1 MNGTFDSTGNC
12 RTIPEIQTKVDS
24 GDAVVLTAAEISAK
38 VRAGEEIRFED
49 VDVVT
54 TATRGVMS
62 GTYAVLSFK
71 VSEPDSFIKASRVLL
86 NGIPAVVGPC
96 PNERLGILDLI
107 LLGTA
112 HSELDSRYGGGHL
125 LRDMV
130 EGKNITVDVTT
141 TEEKQFSVEARLS
154 EIPFAK
160 LHATRHAFKNYRAFV
175 NPGKEAIKTIF
186 HALPFEGEFK
196 EMTFCGCGELN
207 PIENDPKLE
216 TIGIGTRVLLNGAEG
231 FVTGSGTRSVP
242 DNPNLTGFADL
253 HDMIP
258 EYMGG
263 FVTSAGPEI
272 INTWA
277 VPIPILHEGMLENIL
292 KLDRQIPLKLVDL
305 AGRIPLCEITYGDV
319 WDNTDLS
326 VKYEPEKCI
335 NCKDCCVLEACPM
348 GAVSKGESGA
358 VHSPELCFNCGLCIS
373 RCRGKAF
380 SANLG
385 SVKCTTCGC
394 LRDIKVTLRQSD
406 RARAVKAAE
415 ELKEKILTG
424 TFRLSEPVEKI
435 SWRE

>member
-1 MNGTFDSTGNC
+1 MNGAFDNTGTS
-12 RTIPEIQTKVDS
+12 RTIPEIQDKIDA
-24 GDAVVLTAAEISAK
+24 GDAVVLTATEISARI
-38 VRAGEEIRFED
+38 RAGEEIKLED

-54 TATRGVMS
+54 TATRGIMS

-71 VSEPDSFIKASRVLL
+71 VSEPDSFVKASEVLL
-86 NGIPAVVGPC
+86 NGVPAVVGPC

-107 LLGTA
+107 VLGTA
-112 HSELDSRYGGGHL
+112 HSESDPNYGGGHL
-125 LRDMV
+125 FREMV
-130 EGKNITVDVTT
+130 EGKTIRVDVTT
-141 TEEKQFSVEARLS
+141 SEGCRFSVETRLS
-154 EIPFAK
+154 EIPYAK

-175 NPGKEAIKTIF
+175 NPGKEPIKTIF
-186 HALPFEGEFK
+186 HALPFEGKFK

-216 TIGIGTRVLLNGAEG
+216 TIGIGTKVILNGADG
-231 FVTGSGTRSVP
+231 FVTGAGTRSAP
-242 DNPNLTGFADL
+242 DNPNLTGFADM

-292 KLDRQIPLKLVDL
+292 KLDREIPLKLVDL
-305 AGRIPLCEITYGDV
+305 AGRIPLCEISYGDV
-319 WDNTDLS
+319 WDNVDLN

-335 NCKDCCVLEACPM
+335 NCKDCLVVEACPM
-348 GAVSKGESGA
+348 GAVSRGETGA
-358 VHSPELCFNCGLCIS
+358 VHNPEFCFNCGLCVS

-385 SVKCTTCGC
+385 SVRCATGGC

-406 RARAVKAAE
+406 RARAIVAAE
-415 ELKEKILTG
+415 ELKGKILTG
-424 TFRLSEPVEKI
+424 RFRLNEPVDKI